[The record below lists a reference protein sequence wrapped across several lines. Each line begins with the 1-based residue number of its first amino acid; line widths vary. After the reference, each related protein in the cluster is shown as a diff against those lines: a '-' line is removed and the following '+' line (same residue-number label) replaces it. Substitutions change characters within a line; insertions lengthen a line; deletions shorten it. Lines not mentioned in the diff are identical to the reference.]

1 MTAAQ
6 MKSEFLIRYDALS
19 YGAPGWEDTDIEQFL
34 NIAQMEIVKELF
46 AAKRYDLLTEI
57 WDEFDTIIDSVEYAI
72 NIKKAQL
79 PSDLLFYI
87 SSKTKLYISNPI
99 VGDAKL
105 YTAVNEE
112 INMFKADQ
120 FLPKSLTDY
129 TLFRQPKCYIE
140 AGFLKVIV
148 DSYSDEVLNIYVT
161 YLRIPVNIKITSTA
175 VNCELNESLHKSIVE
190 NAVGQALR
198 AIVGSKLKTE

>member
-57 WDEFDTIIDSVEYAI
+57 WDEFDATIENVQYST
-72 NIKKAQL
+72 NIKKTEL

-87 SSKTKLYISNPI
+87 SSKSNFYKLGFNGEDIRYIS
-99 VGDAKL
+99 
-105 YTAVNEE
+105 VNEE
-112 INMFKADQ
+112 IFPKNAEQ
-120 FLPKSLTDY
+120 FLPKNIIDTV
-129 TLFRQPKCYIE
+129 LFRTPKCYLE
-140 AGFLKVIV
+140 GGFLNIIF
-148 DSYSDEVLNIYVT
+148 DSFTEDVSNIYIT
-161 YLRIPVNIKITSTA
+161 YIRIPVNIKITSTA
-175 VNCELNESLHKSIVE
+175 VDCELNESLHKSIVE